1 MFCLHRRETPRIG
14 ENAKKQ
20 KYFFVEY
27 SQKSGAGKGDGPRS
41 EVQTG
46 FNNKKVYFYKKGT
59 NFRITMTFQAGLK
72 KPRNAG
78 V

>member
-27 SQKSGAGKGDGPRS
+27 SQKSGAGRGDGPRFRQVLITKKFIFIKK
-41 EVQTG
+41 EQTS
-46 FNNKKVYFYKKGT
+46 
-59 NFRITMTFQAGLK
+59 GLQ
-72 KPRNAG
+72 
-78 V
+78 